1 MPLIAIVEDESLV
14 SLDIARSLA
23 KAGYAVAGPWNS
35 AESCLRSLE
44 EGVKP
49 DLLLVDIRLSGDIDG
64 IELARTFS
72 ERNGPGAVFITAH
85 SDDATLVRVNAAQ
98 PLGYLL
104 KPFGERELL
113 GTVGIA
119 LYRAGME
126 RKLKESELRYRTL
139 FERSIS
145 ARFLCDS
152 NGFFTGM
159 NEAFSALCGPSPT
172 SFRALLGDETLWDR
186 ILSSI
191 AGYGRFGPEELGLV
205 TDEGREIRVLAS
217 LASLGEE
224 GKGIVSLQG
233 ELVDQ
238 TEAAALRD
246 AVAQVQK
253 MEAMGRLAGGV
264 AHDFNNVL
272 TAIMGHANL
281 LRFGLNADADRSVF
295 EDLDGIMHAAGKA
308 SGITKQLLAFSRKQ
322 PNSPRDIDLSH
333 EVDASEKMFRRLAGE
348 AILLT
353 VEKGQDI
360 PEVRADP
367 VQISQTLI
375 NLVVNARDALEG
387 RTDGIISITVEG
399 RSLEKP
405 RRIGNRELAS
415 GRYAVLEVA
424 DNGSGM
430 PESVAAKVFEPFFT
444 TKAEG
449 KGTGLGLSIVYAAA
463 VASGG
468 AVGLE
473 TAPGQ
478 GSRFSIWLPAAPR
491 QAGADEAVDG
501 KKRGTLAAAG
511 AAVSGTAGASASSG
525 ISPNLG
531 ANSGASVTDGA
542 VKSSPATSEFADPAD
557 AIAALRL
564 PDGLRILLAD
574 DEEIVLGS
582 LSRILSRAG
591 AVVRAVRNPGEAIL
605 AAERESYDLL
615 ISDVIMP
622 FMNGFDLAKRL
633 KESGKTASSLFITGN
648 PGVDR
653 KMAGDSELLEKPFE
667 AEDFL
672 RAVLRAISR

>member
-159 NEAFSALCGPSPT
+159 NEAFSALCGPSPRR
-172 SFRALLGDETLWDR
+172 SRRLWGVERRWEGIFSALAGD
-186 ILSSI
+186 
-191 AGYGRFGPEELGLV
+191 GRFGPEELGFN